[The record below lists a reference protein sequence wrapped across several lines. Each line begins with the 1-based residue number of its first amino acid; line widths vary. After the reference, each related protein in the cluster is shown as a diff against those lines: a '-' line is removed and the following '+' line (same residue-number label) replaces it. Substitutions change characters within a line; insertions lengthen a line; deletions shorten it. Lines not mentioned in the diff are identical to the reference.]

1 MRNRCRRVAEDI
13 VVLSA
18 LAFLSASHFD
28 KTEIQLVTAFG
39 AYLAGRAITE
49 DSPRKKLG
57 YSWPEIAAAC
67 VLACCLT
74 VKCGHELITHYWIT
88 VATVG
93 NVSELEQ
100 HLAGIGQ

>member
-1 MRNRCRRVAEDI
+1 MRNSCRRVAEDI

-49 DSPRKKLG
+49 ELPRKKLG

-74 VKCGHELITHYWIT
+74 VKCGHDVIARYWAT
-88 VATVG
+88 VAVVG
-93 NVSELEQ
+93 DVSELEN